1 MRILSKVVFG
11 GVACVVL
18 AAAAMA
24 QQAKPAAAP
33 PASPPAS
40 QRPLPTLNITVPQRD
55 RDAALAYYRDEAAA
69 GRCPAPLVRSGK
81 SCGAPPAGSRAW
93 KMDQPLPE
101 GVKAEAPPPA
111 LIGKLA
117 ASPAGYQYAR
127 IGTDIVIIG
136 VGTRAVAAL
145 VVDLSKM

>member
-1 MRILSKVVFG
+1 MRLLSKVVAG
-11 GVACVVL
+11 GVASVVV

-24 QQAKPAAAP
+24 QQGKPAAPSAP
-33 PASPPAS
+33 PPAS

-81 SCGAPPAGSRAW
+81 SCGAPPAGGRAW
-93 KMDQPLPE
+93 KIDQPLPE

-111 LIGKLA
+111 LIAKLG